1 MADRPK
7 ASTGVPDAVRRA
19 VARTIQNTLGPA
31 SLSRERAQELADD
44 MLRRAED
51 SAARAGRGVRE
62 AGQRPR
68 SAAVGVSDRVREA
81 ITELRRLSGEDTGQL
96 RSDLERL
103 RQRVDELERSVET
116 LSASRKQT
124 AGKKPA
130 SKKPASKKPSAK
142 KPQRKHSG

>member
-1 MADRPK
+1 MARRPK
-7 ASTGVPDAVRRA
+7 ASTGADAVRRA

-51 SAARAGRGVRE
+51 SAARAGRGVRD

-68 SAAVGVSDRVREA
+68 SAAVGVGDRVRDA

-116 LSASRKQT
+116 LSASSRKG
-124 AGKKPA
+124 AAKKPA
-130 SKKPASKKPSAK
+130 SKKSSAKKPSAK
-142 KPQRKHSG
+142 KPQSKHSS

>member
-1 MADRPK
+1 MARRPK
-7 ASTGVPDAVRRA
+7 ASTGVPDTVRRA
-19 VARTIQNTLGPA
+19 VARTIQNTLGPT

-51 SAARAGRGVRE
+51 SAARAGRGVRD

-116 LSASRKQT
+116 LSASRKKPT
-124 AGKKPA
+124 GKKPA
-130 SKKPASKKPSAK
+130 SRKPSAK
-142 KPQRKHSG
+142 KPQSKRSG

>member
-1 MADRPK
+1 
-7 ASTGVPDAVRRA
+7 
-19 VARTIQNTLGPA
+19 
-31 SLSRERAQELADD
+31 
-44 MLRRAED
+44 MLRRAEG
-51 SAARAGRGVRE
+51 SAARAGRGVRD

-116 LSASRKQT
+116 LSASRKKT
-124 AGKKPA
+124 AGKKSA
-130 SKKPASKKPSAK
+130 GKKPASKKPSAK
-142 KPQRKHSG
+142 KPQNKRSG

>member
-1 MADRPK
+1 MAHRSK
-7 ASTGVPDAVRRA
+7 ASAGVPDAVRRA

-103 RQRVDELERSVET
+103 RRRVDELERTVAT
-116 LSASRKQT
+116 LSASHKKAT
-124 AGKKPA
+124 AKKPA
-130 SKKPASKKPSAK
+130 SKKRSAK
-142 KPQRKHSG
+142 KPQHKRSG